1 MFKLLTIKQEREK
14 RNHKQ
19 RKQKTKYEIADFSTN
34 VSIITLNVN
43 DINILIKRQ
52 RLAEWIIKYYPTI
65 S

>member
-19 RKQKTKYEIADFSTN
+19 RKKKTKYKIADLSTN
-34 VSIITLNVN
+34 ISIITLKVN

-52 RLAEWIIKYYPTI
+52 RSAEWIIKYYPTK